1 MGEAAI
7 VVTTKDG
14 ATCVLEDYGDR
25 VDIENRPVSII
36 DCATRQQDV
45 SEVRDDD
52 RVTYTSSPIDMTGV
66 GIKLSETLES
76 FY

>member
-1 MGEAAI
+1 M
-7 VVTTKDG
+7 
-14 ATCVLEDYGDR
+14 
-25 VDIENRPVSII
+25 NRSGKNII

-52 RVTYTSSPIDMTGV
+52 RVTYTSSSIDVTGV